1 MQPTAPQQPTKFI
14 FVTGG
19 VVSSLGKGIAAASL
33 GRLLVERGLRVTMMK
48 FDPYI
53 NVDPGTMSPFQH
65 GEVFVTDDG
74 AETDLDLGH
83 YERFIDRSLSQ
94 ANNVTTGRIY
104 LNVITKER
112 RGEYLGSTVQV
123 IPHITDEIKS
133 AIRRIAPENDVV
145 IVEVGGTVGD
155 IESLPFLE
163 AIRQFRHDVG
173 REHAIFV
180 HLTLVP
186 YIAAAGELKTK
197 PTQHSVRDL
206 MEIGI
211 QPDILIVRTERP
223 ISDDIKR
230 KIGLFCN
237 VEFGCVIESP
247 DVRTIYEIPV
257 RFHDQGF
264 DDKVMEKLG
273 LDAPRP
279 DLSPWRAMVNTV
291 LQPHDR
297 VRIAVVGKY
306 TDFVDSYKSVQEAL
320 IHGGIANDVGVDI
333 RWLSSDDF
341 TAPDRAAELLSS
353 YHGLLVPGG
362 FGVRGVDG
370 MVEAI
375 RHARVSGLPFFGICL
390 GMQTAIIEF
399 ARNVC
404 GLEDSHSSEFA
415 PECGNAVISLMESQ
429 QHITDMGGTM
439 RLGAYPARLTR
450 GSRTAEVYGV
460 AEISERHRHR
470 YEVSNR
476 FRDLFVEHGLRL
488 SGLSPDGQLVE
499 IIEYPAH
506 PWFIGCQF
514 HPELK
519 SRPTRA
525 HPLFA
530 GFIAAAVKAKGQKR
544 ESSATYAGAGD

>member
-1 MQPTAPQQPTKFI
+1 MPSTDRQQPTKYI

-48 FDPYI
+48 MDPYI

-65 GEVFVTDDG
+65 GEVYVTDDG

-123 IPHITDEIKS
+123 IPHITDEIKG
-133 AIRRIAPENDVV
+133 AIRRVAPENDVV

-163 AIRQFRHDVG
+163 AIRQFRHDIG
-173 REHAIFV
+173 RENAIFV
-180 HLTLVP
+180 HLTLIP
-186 YIAAAGELKTK
+186 FIAAAGELKTK

-211 QPDILIVRTERP
+211 QPDLLIVRTERP
-223 ISDDIKR
+223 VSDDIKR

-247 DVRTIYEIPV
+247 DVRTIYEIPL
-257 RFHDQGF
+257 RFHEQGF
-264 DDKVMEKLG
+264 DEKVMQKLG

-279 DLSPWRAMVNTV
+279 DLAHWRQLVDRV
-291 LQPHDR
+291 LVPHDR

-306 TDFVDSYKSVQEAL
+306 TDYADSYKSVHEAL
-320 IHGGIANDVGVDI
+320 IHGGIASDVGVDI
-333 RWLSSDDF
+333 HWLSSDDF
-341 TAPDRAAELLSS
+341 TAPDRSAEILSS

-415 PECGNAVISLMESQ
+415 PECDNAVIALMESQ
-429 QHITDMGGTM
+429 QHVTDMGGTM
-439 RLGAYPARLTR
+439 RLGAYPARLAR
-450 GSRTAEVYGV
+450 GSRVADVYGV
-460 AEISERHRHR
+460 GEISERHRHR

-476 FRDLFVEHGLRL
+476 FRDTFVEHGLRL

-499 IIEYPAH
+499 IIEYPPH

-519 SRPTRA
+519 SRPTRP

-530 GFIAAAVKAKGQKR
+530 GFIAAAVKAKRQRR
-544 ESSATYAGAGD
+544 EATPSLVPAAD